1 MINNI
6 VGALVPLGLM
16 FLLVVAPVWL
26 WLHYRGG
33 GGLKLAEADRQAIA
47 SLARTA
53 ERLEARLAAVERAVV
68 DAETGISTMAT
79 STSGMRV

>member
-6 VGALVPLGLM
+6 IGALVPLGLM

-26 WLHYRGG
+26 WLHYRHRG
-33 GGLKLAEADRQAIA
+33 ASFSEADQQAIA

-53 ERLEARLAAVERAVV
+53 ERLEARLTAVERAVV
-68 DAETGISTMAT
+68 DAETS
-79 STSGMRV
+79 SSSHDMRV